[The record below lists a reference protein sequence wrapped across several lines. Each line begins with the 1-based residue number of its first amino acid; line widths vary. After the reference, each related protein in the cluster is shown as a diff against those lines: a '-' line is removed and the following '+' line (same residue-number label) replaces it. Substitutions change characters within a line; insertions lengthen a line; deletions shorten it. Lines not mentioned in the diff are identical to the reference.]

1 MARAQDTTAG
11 RPAGPI
17 EGELH
22 DPDEVRELL
31 SHAER
36 IDWEIPLNLWAPET
50 APSKR
55 LPLMPWQDDPTVATA
70 SGRTSGDALEEYDQV
85 ADDIWELRDATVT
98 LYADEH
104 GPRYDADVRFV
115 RDKEVG
121 VPSSDQTLQVTAT
134 AAYTAT
140 VPPEDR
146 AAVADL
152 LHPLDDGTD
161 ESDDRSTYGI
171 TWTGRGYVKD

>member
-1 MARAQDTTAG
+1 MARAQDTPAG
-11 RPAGPI
+11 RSPERT

-22 DPDEVRELL
+22 RPDEVRELL
-31 SHAER
+31 AHADEVAWR
-36 IDWEIPLNLWAPET
+36 IPLNLWAPET

-55 LPLMPWQDDPTVATA
+55 LPLMPWQDDPTVETAT
-70 SGRTSGDALEEYDQV
+70 GRTADDALEEYDQF
-85 ADDIWELRDATVT
+85 ADDVWELRDATVT

-104 GPRYDADVRFV
+104 GPRYDADVRFA

-134 AAYTAT
+134 ASYTAT
-140 VPPEDR
+140 LPPGDR
-146 AAVADL
+146 AAVAEL
-152 LHPLDDGTD
+152 LHPLDDGD
-161 ESDDRSTYGI
+161 GDDDRPTYGI